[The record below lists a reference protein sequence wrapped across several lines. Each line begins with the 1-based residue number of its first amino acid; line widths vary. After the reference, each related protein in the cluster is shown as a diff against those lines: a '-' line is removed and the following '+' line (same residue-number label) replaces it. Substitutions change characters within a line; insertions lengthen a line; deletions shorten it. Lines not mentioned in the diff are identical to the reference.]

1 MRNFRQALASPRPG
15 GIFTIRSRPTNQESG
30 IRGQESGMT
39 KSRVVIALLSALLVS
54 GCALRTTA
62 IARVKDQPYR
72 YYNRTVSVAGRVTN
86 TWGLPL
92 VPFQLYSVD
101 DGTGQITVLS
111 NRGPAPPRGAV
122 VHVKGRVTSVANFG
136 GTSLGLHIDEAGRRV
151 RY

>member
-1 MRNFRQALASPRPG
+1 
-15 GIFTIRSRPTNQESG
+15 
-30 IRGQESGMT
+30 MT
-39 KSRVVIALLSALLVS
+39 KPRLAIALLSVLLVP

-62 IARVKDQPYR
+62 IARVKDQPSR

-122 VHVKGRVTSVANFG
+122 VRVEGRVTTVANFG
-136 GTSLGLHIDEAGRRV
+136 STSLGLHIDETGRRI